1 MGPPLTESPG
11 QCRAYEQGR
20 AGSLR
25 RQSQPRA
32 AENRVLKGWRE
43 QGGHRVPAK
52 RSMVHGALQ
61 RAPSADR
68 WSSHRDIH
76 YEKTSGPPPQGRWP
90 FRFKTGTSRAGN
102 DCDAFC
108 SAMERDQDG
117 PRETVVDAKRVERS
131 SRRRESV
138 TLLGGL
144 QVALARP
151 GDCDKAHLFSRTGA
165 PRDGRRA

>member
-25 RQSQPRA
+25 RQSQPLA
-32 AENRVLKGWRE
+32 AENRVLKGWR
-43 QGGHRVPAK
+43 QLDRHRVPAK
-52 RSMVHGALQ
+52 RSIVHGAPQ
-61 RAPSADR
+61 RAPSDECR
-68 WSSHRDIH
+68 LSHGEIH
-76 YEKTSGPPPQGRWP
+76 YEKTSGPPPQGRWQ
-90 FRFKTGTSRAGN
+90 FRFRTGTSRAGN

-108 SAMERDQDG
+108 SAMEQDQDG
-117 PRETVVDAKRVERS
+117 PRETVVDAKRVEGS